1 MKLWKVLLLVAGVCG
16 QFFACQPPTPPQPL
30 ITIDTIPKP
39 LWSQARAGGS
49 IAYGWFPQFI
59 HNNALITYK
68 VNRGNAVIAALN
80 PNTGQELWAW
90 SDLFTPHEATTD
102 GVHVFENILI
112 WRNVRRV
119 YAIDLLTG
127 KTVWRQNIDIDNKAG
142 FNTDMIAGLGNRF
155 LIHTWDPTYF
165 TGFTLSGGII
175 QNPTLQPN
183 VSMHTNHKATKVFL
197 NAPPNLLP
205 EAEMNDTLAVLPYGN
220 EQATFFTIYNLTQNK
235 EIYTKTIPGDTSG
248 AFSYPPLV
256 HNSKIYFPS
265 GAFILCFDLKTG
277 NELWRTRFGS
287 IFFQSGLVI
296 YNNKI
301 YCNNNDGFSYCID
314 PENGKKLWQ
323 TRTDGGGSL
332 PFFLNGVVYFTSVAN
347 GRLYGLDAN
356 DGKILMNI
364 EDPRGSIGFQDV
376 VTGVGDKIFA
386 ATYTTLYCFK
396 AAR

>member
-1 MKLWKVLLLVAGVCG
+1 MKLWKLLLLVVGLCC
-16 QFFACQPPTPPQPL
+16 QSFACQPPPTQPP

-39 LWSQARAGGS
+39 LWSQARAGGG

-68 VNRGNAVIAALN
+68 IGQGGAIFAALN
-80 PNTGQELWAW
+80 IITGQEIWSW
-90 SDLFTPHEATTD
+90 SDLFTKHEATTD

-119 YAIDLLTG
+119 YAIDLLSG
-127 KTVWRQNIDIDNKAG
+127 KTIWRQNIVSNIG
-142 FNTDMIAGLGNRF
+142 FNTDYIAGLGNRF
-155 LIHTWDPTYF
+155 LIHTWYPTYF
-165 TGFTLSGGII
+165 TGFTRTGNIHTSPVL
-175 QNPTLQPN
+175 TPN
-183 VSMHTNHKATKVFL
+183 IRTNHSATTIFL

-205 EAEMNDTLAVLPYGN
+205 EAHQNDTLAILPYGTPVG
-220 EQATFFTIYNLTQNK
+220 ESASFFTVYNVTQNK
-235 EIYTKTIPGDTSG
+235 EVYTKTIPGDTSG

-256 HNSKIYFPS
+256 HNSKIYFPA

-277 NELWRTRFGS
+277 NELWRKSFGS

-314 PENGKKLWQ
+314 PENGNKLWQ
-323 TRTDGGGSL
+323 TRTAGGGSL

-364 EDPRGSIGFQDV
+364 EDPRGGIGFQDV
-376 VTGVGDKIFA
+376 VTGTGDKIFA

-396 AAR
+396 AVR